1 MSHPNPS
8 NDDYAFQGN
17 STDKSQSDFVFMRG
31 DEFLLRSNVDRLE
44 RIFNL
49 PSAPKLDS
57 STGN

>member
-8 NDDYAFQGN
+8 SDDHAFQGN
-17 STDKSQSDFVFMRG
+17 SNDKSQSDFVFMRG
-31 DEFLLRSNVDRLE
+31 DEFLLRSNADRLE

-49 PSAPKLDS
+49 PSAPELDS